1 MTGAWLGSTFRDLTS
16 LRRNARALAAALP
29 RLGAADPSTVVLLA
43 RNSFLPLEVT
53 MAVALAG
60 ARVVPVSPHATARE
74 LDFLLR
80 DSGARIAIGDAD
92 LLGPMRDVLDGVV
105 TIAQH
110 TPDEVADAYG
120 IEAAARMVQPWCLDY
135 DEVAAR
141 GDTGR
146 DIAAAPASRPD
157 ASMNSLFYTSG
168 TTGTPKGVVR
178 DAPTREETIR

>member
-1 MTGAWLGSTFRDLTS
+1 M
-16 LRRNARALAAALP
+16 
-29 RLGAADPSTVVLLA
+29 
-43 RNSFLPLEVT
+43 
-53 MAVALAG
+53 
-60 ARVVPVSPHATARE
+60 VPVSPHATARE

-110 TPDEVADAYG
+110 TPDEVADAYS
-120 IEAAARMVQPWCLDY
+120 IAAESRVVAPWCLDY
-135 DEVAAR
+135 DKVAVR
-141 GDTGR
+141 GDRDG
-146 DIAAAPASRPD
+146 DIATAPASRPD

-178 DAPTREETIR
+178 AAPSKEETIRRQAVLEAWSARPSGRSR